1 MRTLAA
7 WGAIATALV
16 AGYALEVVALRVR
29 QGTDLAAAASAMLL
43 AAAVGALA
51 NRLRARRIPDTDRA
65 HRHVAV
71 PRAAEVGTLTRLG
84 HELRG
89 PLHAIMSHADALA
102 TDVTTETQ
110 RATLAAIRRNSDHLL
125 EVVVRALGGSD
136 GALPVQVACRPATL
150 VADAITIVRRA
161 AAQKGLVLAV
171 ECATPI
177 PESML
182 ADATALRQ
190 VLINLL
196 DNAVKFTAHG
206 RVILGVEFIE
216 TARTELRFAVRDTGP
231 GIPPAELESIFEPHH
246 RGTAGP
252 GVPGTGLGLA
262 IARELVHTMGGQLTA
277 ESRPGAGSTFTLTV
291 PVHVD
296 PTTSRDTI
304 DLEPLATA
312 GAGGRRLHG
321 RVLVVE
327 DASDVREL
335 LARTL
340 ERAGAQVDAAGTG
353 SEGLGR
359 ALAAA
364 RADRPFDLVLLD
376 MQLPGLDGDEVVRR
390 LRRAGCHAPIVALTA
405 AAGADVRARCLA
417 AGCTDYLAK
426 PVGLDVLLAA
436 TEHHLS
442 NGASDITPL
451 TSSLPHGAG
460 LDEVV
465 AGFVGLL
472 DGRLREIEQAADAGD
487 TPAVERLAHRLRGA
501 AGSHGFAP
509 ISDAALALEQTA
521 ATGGNLTPALLLLA
535 RLCRRAT
542 AAHQLANA
550 TRSIAE
556 EREILP
562 VALSLETLL
571 RNES

>member
-7 WGAIATALV
+7 WGAIVTALA

-51 NRLRARRIPDTDRA
+51 NRLRARRVANTDVTADRP
-65 HRHVAV
+65 V
-71 PRAAEVGTLTRLG
+71 PALSGVGTLARLG
-84 HELRG
+84 HELRA
-89 PLHAIMSHADALA
+89 PLHAIMSHTDALA
-102 TDVTTETQ
+102 NEVATEAQ

-125 EVVVRALGGSD
+125 EVMVRALGGPQM
-136 GALPVQVACRPATL
+136 PVQVACRPATL
-150 VADAITIVRRA
+150 VADVVTMVRRIA
-161 AAQKGLVLAV
+161 TQKSLELRIDCVA
-171 ECATPI
+171 PI
-177 PESML
+177 PESVL

-190 VLINLL
+190 VLLNLI
-196 DNAVKFTAHG
+196 DNAVKFTARG
-206 RVILGVEFIE
+206 SVTLVVDFAD
-216 TARTELRFAVRDTGP
+216 TPRTELRFAVRDTGS
-231 GIPPAELESIFEPHH
+231 GIRAAELESIFEPHR
-246 RGTAGP
+246 RGAAAHTAP
-252 GVPGTGLGLA
+252 GAGLGLA
-262 IARELVHTMGGQLTA
+262 IARELVHTMGGRLVA

-296 PTTSRDTI
+296 PTTPRCAIDVDPPSTI
-304 DLEPLATA
+304 DH
-312 GAGGRRLHG
+312 AGGPRLHG
-321 RVLVVE
+321 RVLLVE

-340 ERAGAQVDAAGTG
+340 ERAGAEVDAVGTG

-364 RADRPFDLVLLD
+364 HVQHPFDLVLMDL
-376 MQLPGLDGDEVVRR
+376 QLPGLDGDEVVWR
-390 LRRAGCHAPIVALTA
+390 LRRAGCDAPIVALTA

-426 PVGLDVLLAA
+426 PVGLDVLLAV

-442 NGASDITPL
+442 NGGTVTPL
-451 TSSLPHGAG
+451 TSSLPRDAG
-460 LDEVV
+460 LEEVV
-465 AGFVGLL
+465 ASFVGLL
-472 DGRLREIEQAADAGD
+472 EGRMRELQQAADSGD
-487 TPAVERLAHRLRGA
+487 ATTVERLAHRLRGA

-509 ISDAALALEQTA
+509 ISDAALALEETA
-521 ATGGNLTPALLLLA
+521 AAGGNLTPALVLLA

-542 AAHQLANA
+542 VAHRRTDDA
-550 TRSIAE
+550 RSVVE

-562 VALSLETLL
+562 VAFGLETLL
-571 RNES
+571 RDES